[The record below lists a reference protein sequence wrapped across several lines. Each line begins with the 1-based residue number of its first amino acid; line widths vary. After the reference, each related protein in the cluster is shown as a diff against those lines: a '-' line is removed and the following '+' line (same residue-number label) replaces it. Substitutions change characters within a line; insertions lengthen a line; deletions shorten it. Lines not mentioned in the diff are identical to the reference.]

1 MTSPVF
7 LGIDLGTS
15 GVRANAIDAD
25 GHLLG
30 ESRAP
35 LPPSRGDQPGHRE
48 QEPAD
53 WWRATLQCIDALP
66 QDLRRQMSAIC
77 VDGTSG
83 TLLATDAAGEPLSAG
98 LMYND
103 QRAVAQAQSLAQIA
117 PPDAAVH
124 SPSAAIA
131 KLLWLEQHGVHA
143 AHALHQADWIA
154 FRLGAPLG
162 ISDENN
168 CLKLGYDPVSRR
180 WPDWLQKL
188 PIPFT
193 ALPGVVPVGETTG
206 RLSVDL
212 RERWDCGGPVA
223 LIAGTTDSNAATLA
237 TGLKEVGDAA
247 TALGSTLVLKVLSD
261 QPVYAP
267 AYGIYSHRIGG
278 RWLVGG
284 ASNSG
289 GAVLRRFFSDRQL
302 AELSARIDPS
312 SDAGL
317 DYYPLPGPGERFPLN
332 DPALAPRLEPRP
344 ADDARFLHGLF
355 EGMAHIEQLGYRR
368 LQELGAPL
376 PKRVKT
382 TGGGAVNQTWRRLR
396 ERILG
401 VPVEE
406 AAHSEAAY
414 GAALIA
420 AGKVAW

>member
-1 MTSPVF
+1 MPQQVF
-7 LGIDLGTS
+7 VGIDLGTS
-15 GVRANAIDAD
+15 GVRANAIDA
-25 GHLLG
+25 GGQLLG
-30 ESRAP
+30 ESRAA
-35 LPPSRGDQPGHRE
+35 LPPSCGDLPGRRE
-48 QEPAD
+48 QDPVD

-66 QDLRRQMSAIC
+66 QDLRRQMCAIC

-103 QRAVAQAQSLAQIA
+103 QRAAAQAQSLAQIA

-124 SPSAAIA
+124 SPGAAIA

-188 PIPFT
+188 PIPFA
-193 ALPGVVPVGETTG
+193 ALPEVVPVGETTG

-212 RERWDCGGPVA
+212 RERWDCQGPVE

-237 TGLKEVGDAA
+237 TGIDAVGDAA

-261 QPVYAP
+261 KPVFAP
-267 AYGIYSHRIGG
+267 AYGIYSHRVGG

-302 AELSARIDPS
+302 VELSARIDPS
-312 SDAGL
+312 SDSGL
-317 DYYPLPGPGERFPLN
+317 DYYPLPEPGERFPLN

-355 EGMAHIEQLGYRR
+355 EGMARIEQLGYRR
-368 LQELGAPL
+368 LQELGAPF
-376 PKRVKT
+376 PNRVKT
-382 TGGGAVNQTWRRLR
+382 TGGGAVNQTWRKLR

-401 VPVEE
+401 VPVEA